1 MIIAKIIQNNRTISF
16 ENKIDCEHFKYS
28 KNLKMKFERDKNFND
43 YNLLGFYNIGGKI
56 YRLEINGD
64 DTFTLEAKLF
74 SFIGEK
80 QLSFSL
86 EKDGEVIHLGIITFN
101 VREAFGNTSDPL
113 PEKEEL
119 WIELVKIEVN
129 KVLEPALSEINSAK
143 EDVSK
148 KHSEVLV
155 SSREVANSL
164 EKVKTIEKTV
174 EDSKQEVI
182 DNKNEINKKVANF
195 NQKEEQLNQVI
206 DDFNADF
213 ETKKK
218 QIENNKADIDLKVE
232 NFNENAS
239 YKTAEF
245 NSNVQKAV
253 DAINLSR
260 DKSISQIEEKR
271 ASAIDDIV
279 NEKQKVDED
288 IALEKEIFNN
298 LTANSKKEI
307 TQLAD
312 DSVNAINQVK
322 QTGIEELENTETS
335 SLDEIKNSKDDALK
349 EINLSK
355 NSAVQEV
362 EKSGEY
368 YQEQIVDLQKES
380 AAQSVTLENL
390 KGEVE
395 LKVNSPYLN
404 NKNETHITN
413 SDNGLVDNLII
424 EGNTYQE
431 TTKGYNLF
439 DKETMGFTIC
449 GLRANGEI
457 VTNIN
462 TYATTDFFPI
472 EENTAYYIQLSSK
485 FRMSTRVFF
494 DENKDVV
501 SYDSG
506 NATFTS
512 PEGAKYYR
520 AQYALTNTTVLSDSD
535 VELIKNSY
543 MLELGNVK
551 HDYEPYTGCKP
562 SPSIDY
568 PQEIKGVDELNFKVV
583 GKNLLNQ
590 ENLLNGFDIEG
601 LYGSWKIPKRNDSN
615 VTISLNEKD
624 KTVDISGLFLR
635 LTKNGIDST
644 DKYEMLINNGKIQ
657 HYTYTSNLPYLSIYP
672 KGENT
677 VKKLTQ
683 RFDIQIE
690 EASTA
695 TDYQSYTSQSF
706 NYTLSNPLYL
716 THSIV

>member
-298 LTANSKKEI
+298 LTANSKKR
-307 TQLAD
+307 
-312 DSVNAINQVK
+312 N
-322 QTGIEELENTETS
+322 
-335 SLDEIKNSKDDALK
+335 
-349 EINLSK
+349 
-355 NSAVQEV
+355 
-362 EKSGEY
+362 Y
-368 YQEQIVDLQKES
+368 
-380 AAQSVTLENL
+380 
-390 KGEVE
+390 
-395 LKVNSPYLN
+395 
-404 NKNETHITN
+404 
-413 SDNGLVDNLII
+413 
-424 EGNTYQE
+424 
-431 TTKGYNLF
+431 
-439 DKETMGFTIC
+439 
-449 GLRANGEI
+449 
-457 VTNIN
+457 
-462 TYATTDFFPI
+462 
-472 EENTAYYIQLSSK
+472 
-485 FRMSTRVFF
+485 
-494 DENKDVV
+494 
-501 SYDSG
+501 
-506 NATFTS
+506 
-512 PEGAKYYR
+512 
-520 AQYALTNTTVLSDSD
+520 
-535 VELIKNSY
+535 
-543 MLELGNVK
+543 
-551 HDYEPYTGCKP
+551 
-562 SPSIDY
+562 SI
-568 PQEIKGVDELNFKVV
+568 
-583 GKNLLNQ
+583 
-590 ENLLNGFDIEG
+590 
-601 LYGSWKIPKRNDSN
+601 S
-615 VTISLNEKD
+615 
-624 KTVDISGLFLR
+624 
-635 LTKNGIDST
+635 
-644 DKYEMLINNGKIQ
+644 
-657 HYTYTSNLPYLSIYP
+657 
-672 KGENT
+672 
-677 VKKLTQ
+677 
-683 RFDIQIE
+683 
-690 EASTA
+690 
-695 TDYQSYTSQSF
+695 
-706 NYTLSNPLYL
+706 
-716 THSIV
+716 